1 MRVRLVGKIDY
12 FVEIAPTKSTNL
24 FFLNYFMKLNTLY
37 EILNNSVKNFSERI
51 AFSLWRGASYTYKQ
65 VSEKVAEVQELLR
78 SAGLKKGDKVVLLSS
93 NMPNW
98 GVCYFAITTG
108 GYTVVPVLPDFTSA
122 DIDRIVDHSEAKAMC
137 VSDKLFS
144 KVSKEVAEKLN
155 IVIRTKN
162 LSVLSQ
168 NVKEEGELTVPQPED
183 LAAIIYTSGTTSQ
196 PKGVMLTHY
205 NLASQM
211 WLIDP
216 LFLVREDDIFLSV
229 LPMAH
234 TYECTLGLILAFY
247 HGSHVVYLD
256 KAPTVSVLL
265 PALKE
270 VRPTIMLTVP
280 LIIEKIF
287 KGTVKKKF
295 TSSAFMSALY
305 GVGFVR
311 RYLHRIAG
319 KKLTKTFGGRIR
331 FFGIGGSKLDGE
343 VEQFLLDAKFIYDI
357 GYGLTETAPLLA
369 GAVDG
374 MLRLGSTGPILKG
387 IEYRLENINEE
398 TGIGELVVKSPSQM
412 KGYYKNPEATA
423 AAFTEDGF
431 FRTGDLCCFDE
442 DGWLY
447 IKGRS
452 KNMILGPSGENIYP
466 EDIENVLNSHVFIS
480 ESVVTEDDGKLV
492 ALVHFDTD
500 AIEARY
506 AEMVDTWHKKKH
518 EFELFKQDLMRD
530 IKQYVNERVNRYSK
544 ISEVVEEEQ
553 EFEKTATKKIRRFLY
568 TGKGKKE
575 E

>member
-1 MRVRLVGKIDY
+1 
-12 FVEIAPTKSTNL
+12 
-24 FFLNYFMKLNTLY
+24 MKLNTLY
-37 EILNNSVKNFSERI
+37 EILHNSVKNFSERI
-51 AFSLWRGASYTYKQ
+51 AFSLWRGGSYTFKQ
-65 VSEKVAEVQELLR
+65 VGEKVAEVQELLR

-122 DIDRIVDHSEAKAMC
+122 DLDRIVEHSEAKAMC
-137 VSDKLFS
+137 VSDKLFT
-144 KVSKEVAEKLN
+144 KISKEVSQKMN
-155 IVIRTKN
+155 IIVRTKN
-162 LSVLSQ
+162 LSILSQ

-205 NLASQM
+205 NLSSQM

-256 KAPTVSVLL
+256 KAPTVSILL
-265 PALKE
+265 PALAE

-287 KGTVKKKF
+287 KGSVKKKF
-295 TSSAFMSALY
+295 TSNGFMRALY
-305 GVGFVR
+305 GVGFIR

-319 KKLTKTFGGRIR
+319 KKLAKTFGGRIR
-331 FFGIGGSKLDGE
+331 FFGIGGSKLDSE
-343 VEQFLLDAKFIYDI
+343 VEQFLLDAKAIYDI

-387 IEYRLENINEE
+387 IEYRLENVDET

-412 KGYYKNPEATA
+412 VGYYKNPEATA
-423 AAFTEDGF
+423 SAFTEDGF
-431 FRTGDLCCFDE
+431 FRTGDLCCFDK

-480 ESVVTEDDGKLV
+480 ESLVTEEEGKLV

-506 AEMVDTWHKKKH
+506 AEMVETWHKKKE
-518 EFELFKQDLMRD
+518 EFARFKEELMRD

-544 ISEVVEEEQ
+544 VSEVVEEEQ

-568 TGKGKKE
+568 TGKGKKQE
-575 E
+575 

>member
-1 MRVRLVGKIDY
+1 
-12 FVEIAPTKSTNL
+12 
-24 FFLNYFMKLNTLY
+24 MKLNTLY

-65 VSEKVAEVQELLR
+65 VGEKVAEVQKLLR

-98 GVCYFAITTG
+98 GVCYFAITSG

-122 DIDRIVDHSEAKAMC
+122 DIDRIVEHSEAKALC

-144 KVSKEVAEKLN
+144 KISQEVSDKLN
-155 IVIRTKN
+155 IIIRTKN

-168 NVKEEGELTVPQPED
+168 NVNEEGELSVPQPED

-205 NLASQM
+205 NLSSQM

-234 TYECTLGLILAFY
+234 TYECTLGLILAFH

-256 KAPTVSVLL
+256 KAPTVSILL

-287 KGTVKKKF
+287 KGSVKKKF
-295 TSSAFMSALY
+295 TSNAFMSALY
-305 GVGFVR
+305 SVGFIR

-319 KKLTKTFGGRIR
+319 KKLAKTFGGRIR
-331 FFGIGGSKLDGE
+331 FFGIGGSKLDAE
-343 VEQFLLDAKFIYDI
+343 VEQFLLDAKSIYDI
-357 GYGLTETAPLLA
+357 GYGLTETAPLIA
-369 GAVDG
+369 GMVDG
-374 MLRLGSTGPILKG
+374 MLRLGSTGPIMKG
-387 IEYRLENINEE
+387 IEYRLENVDET

-412 KGYYKNPEATA
+412 VGYYKNPEATA

-480 ESVVTEDDGKLV
+480 ESLVTEDEGKLV

-500 AIEARY
+500 AIEAKY

-518 EFELFKQDLMRD
+518 EFTLFKEDLMRE

-544 ISEVVEEEQ
+544 ISDVKEEEQ

-568 TGKGKKE
+568 TAKGKKE
-575 E
+575 

>member
-1 MRVRLVGKIDY
+1 
-12 FVEIAPTKSTNL
+12 
-24 FFLNYFMKLNTLY
+24 MKLNTLY

-51 AFSLWRGASYTYKQ
+51 AFSLWRGGSYTFKQ
-65 VSEKVAEVQELLR
+65 VGEKVAEVQELLR

-122 DIDRIVDHSEAKAMC
+122 DLDRIVEHSEAKAMC
-137 VSDKLFS
+137 VSDKLFT
-144 KVSKEVAEKLN
+144 KISKELSVKLN
-155 IVIRTKN
+155 IIIRTKN

-168 NVKEEGELTVPQPED
+168 NVKEEGEISVPQPED
-183 LAAIIYTSGTTSQ
+183 LAAIIYTSGTTSA

-205 NLASQM
+205 NLSSQM

-234 TYECTLGLILAFY
+234 TYECTLGLILAFH
-247 HGSHVVYLD
+247 HGAHVCYLD

-287 KGTVKKKF
+287 KGKVKKQF
-295 TSSAFMSALY
+295 TSNGFMSALY
-305 GVGFVR
+305 GVGFIR

-343 VEQFLLDAKFIYDI
+343 VEQFLLDSKFIYDV
-357 GYGLTETAPLLA
+357 GYGLTETAPLIA
-369 GAVDG
+369 GMVDG
-374 MLRLGSTGPILKG
+374 MLRHGSTGPILKG
-387 IEYRLENINEE
+387 IEYRLENKNED
-398 TGIGELVVKSPSQM
+398 GIGELVVKSPSQM
-412 KGYYKNPEATA
+412 LGYYKNPEATA

-480 ESVVTEDDGKLV
+480 ESVVTESEGKLV
-492 ALVHFDTD
+492 ALVHFDTE
-500 AIEARY
+500 AIEAKY
-506 AEMVDTWHKKKH
+506 SEMVDTWHKKKH
-518 EFELFKQDLMRD
+518 EFDLFKEDLMRD

-568 TGKGKKE
+568 TNKNNKNKK
-575 E
+575 

>member
-1 MRVRLVGKIDY
+1 
-12 FVEIAPTKSTNL
+12 
-24 FFLNYFMKLNTLY
+24 MKLNTLY

-51 AFSLWRGASYTYKQ
+51 AFSLWRGGSYTFKQ
-65 VSEKVAEVQELLR
+65 VGEKVAEVQELLR

-108 GYTVVPVLPDFTSA
+108 GYTVVPVLPDFTSE
-122 DIDRIVDHSEAKAMC
+122 DLDRIVEHSEAKAMC
-137 VSDKLFS
+137 VSDKLFTKIS
-144 KVSKEVAEKLN
+144 KTVSEKMN
-155 IVIRTKN
+155 IIVRTKN

-168 NVKEEGELTVPQPED
+168 NVKEEGEITVPQPED

-216 LFLVREDDIFLSV
+216 LFLVYEDDVFLSV

-265 PALKE
+265 PALAE

-287 KGTVKKKF
+287 KGKVKKQF
-295 TSSAFMSALY
+295 TSNAFMSALY
-305 GVGFVR
+305 GVGPIR
-311 RYLHRIAG
+311 RFLHRLAG

-343 VEQFLLDAKFIYDI
+343 VEQFLLDANFIYDI

-387 IEYRLENINEE
+387 IEYRLENVDPE

-412 KGYYKNPEATA
+412 QGYYKNPEATA
-423 AAFTEDGF
+423 AVFTEDGF

-447 IKGRS
+447 IKGRC

-480 ESVVTEDDGKLV
+480 ESVVTEDEGKLV
-492 ALVHFDTD
+492 ALIHFDTE

-530 IKQYVNERVNRYSK
+530 IKNYVNERVNRYSK

-553 EFEKTATKKIRRFLY
+553 EFDKTATKKIRRFLY
-568 TGKGKKE
+568 TAKGKKQE
-575 E
+575 

>member
-1 MRVRLVGKIDY
+1 
-12 FVEIAPTKSTNL
+12 
-24 FFLNYFMKLNTLY
+24 MKLNTLY

-51 AFSLWRGASYTYKQ
+51 AFSLWRGGSYTFKQ
-65 VSEKVAEVQELLR
+65 VGEKVAEVQNLLR

-122 DIDRIVDHSEAKAMC
+122 DLDRIVEHSEAKAMC
-137 VSDKLFS
+137 VSDKLFTKIS
-144 KVSKEVAEKLN
+144 PEVADKLN
-155 IVIRTKN
+155 IIIRTKN

-205 NLASQM
+205 NLSSQM

-247 HGSHVVYLD
+247 HGAHVVYLD

-287 KGTVKKKF
+287 KGSVKKKF

-305 GVGFVR
+305 GVGFIR

-331 FFGIGGSKLDGE
+331 FFGIGGSKLDAE
-343 VEQFLLDAKFIYDI
+343 VEQFLLDANVIYDI
-357 GYGLTETAPLLA
+357 GYGLTETAPLIA
-369 GAVDG
+369 GMVDG

-387 IEYRLENINEE
+387 IEYRLENVDAT

-412 KGYYKNPEATA
+412 QGYYKNPEATA
-423 AAFTEDGF
+423 AAFTKDGF

-480 ESVVTEDDGKLV
+480 ESVVTEHEGKLV
-492 ALVHFDTD
+492 ALVHFDTE
-500 AIEARY
+500 AIEAKY
-506 AEMVDTWHKKKH
+506 AEMVETWHQKKH
-518 EFELFKQDLMRD
+518 EFDLFKQDLMRD

-544 ISEVVEEEQ
+544 VSEVVEEEQ
-553 EFEKTATKKIRRFLY
+553 EFEKTATKKIKRFLY
-568 TGKGKKE
+568 TNKK
-575 E
+575 

>member
-1 MRVRLVGKIDY
+1 
-12 FVEIAPTKSTNL
+12 
-24 FFLNYFMKLNTLY
+24 MKLNTLY
-37 EILNNSVKNFSERI
+37 EILHESVKSFSERI
-51 AFSLWRGASYTYKQ
+51 AFSLWRGGSYTYKQ
-65 VSEKVAEVQELLR
+65 VGEKVAEVQEMLR

-108 GYTVVPVLPDFTSA
+108 GYTVVPVLPDFTSS
-122 DIDRIVDHSEAKAMC
+122 DIDRIVEHSEAKAMC
-137 VSDKLFS
+137 VSDKLFT
-144 KVSKEVAEKLN
+144 KVSKEVSAKLN

-168 NVKEEGELTVPQPED
+168 NVKAEGEISVPQPED

-205 NLASQM
+205 NLSSQM

-216 LFLVREDDIFLSV
+216 LYLVREDDVFLSV

-234 TYECTLGLILAFY
+234 TYECTLGLILAFH
-247 HGSHVVYLD
+247 HGAHVVYLD
-256 KAPTVSVLL
+256 KAPTVSILL

-270 VRPTIMLTVP
+270 VRPTVMLTVP

-295 TSSAFMSALY
+295 TANGFMRALY
-305 GVGFVR
+305 GVGFIR

-319 KKLTKTFGGRIR
+319 KKLAKTFGGRLR
-331 FFGIGGSKLDGE
+331 FFGIGGSKLDTE
-343 VEQFLLDAKFIYDI
+343 VEQFLLDAKAVYDI

-369 GAVDG
+369 GAVDD
-374 MLRLGSTGPILKG
+374 MVRLGSTGPILKG
-387 IEYRLENINEE
+387 IEYRLENMDEE
-398 TGIGELVVKSPSQM
+398 SGIGELVVKSPSQM
-412 KGYYKNPEATA
+412 VGYYKNPEATA

-431 FRTGDLCCFDE
+431 FRTGDLCCFDK

-480 ESVVTEDDGKLV
+480 ESVVTEHEGKLV

-506 AEMVDTWHKKKH
+506 ADMAETWRKKKH
-518 EFELFKQDLMRD
+518 EFALFKEDLMRD
-530 IKQYVNERVNRYSK
+530 IKQYVNDRVNRYSK
-544 ISEVVEEEQ
+544 VSEVVEEEQ
-553 EFEKTATKKIRRFLY
+553 EFEKTATKKIRRYLY
-568 TGKGKKE
+568 TGNGKKE

>member
-1 MRVRLVGKIDY
+1 
-12 FVEIAPTKSTNL
+12 
-24 FFLNYFMKLNTLY
+24 MKLNTLY
-37 EILNNSVKNFSERI
+37 EILHNSVKSFSERI
-51 AFSLWRGASYTYKQ
+51 AFSLWRGGSYTFKQ

-98 GVCYFAITTG
+98 GICYFAVTTG
-108 GYTVVPVLPDFTSA
+108 GYTVVPVMPDFTSA
-122 DIDRIVDHSEAKAMC
+122 DLDRIVEHSEAKAMC
-137 VSDKLFS
+137 VSDKLFT
-144 KVSKEVAEKLN
+144 KISKEVSAKMN

-168 NVKEEGELTVPQPED
+168 NVKEEGEITIPQPED
-183 LAAIIYTSGTTSQ
+183 LAAIIYTSGTTSA

-216 LFLVREDDIFLSV
+216 LFLVKEDDIFLSV

-234 TYECTLGLILAFY
+234 TYECTLGLILAFH
-247 HGSHVVYLD
+247 HGAHVVYLD

-280 LIIEKIF
+280 LIIEKIY
-287 KGTVKKKF
+287 KGKVKKQF
-295 TSSAFMSALY
+295 TSSGFMRALY
-305 GVGFVR
+305 GVGFIR

-319 KKLTKTFGGRIR
+319 KKLAKTFGGRIR
-331 FFGIGGSKLDGE
+331 FFGIGGAKLDGE
-343 VEQFLLDAKFIYDI
+343 VEQFLLESKFIYDI
-357 GYGLTETAPLLA
+357 GYGLTETAPLIA
-369 GAVDG
+369 GAVDD
-374 MLRLGSTGPILKG
+374 MVRLGSTGPILKG
-387 IEYRLENINEE
+387 IEYRLENINDD
-398 TGIGELVVKSPSQM
+398 GIGELVVKSPSQM
-412 KGYYKNPEATA
+412 VGYYKNPEATA
-423 AAFTEDGF
+423 EAFTEDGF
-431 FRTGDLCCFDE
+431 FRTGDLCCFDK

-447 IKGRS
+447 IKGRT

-480 ESVVTEDDGKLV
+480 EALVTEDNGKLV
-492 ALVHFDTD
+492 ALVHFDTE

-506 AEMVDTWHKKKH
+506 ADLVESWHKKKH
-518 EFELFKQDLMRD
+518 EFTLFKEELMRD

-544 ISEVVEEEQ
+544 ISDVVEQEE
-553 EFEKTATKKIRRFLY
+553 EFERTPSKKIRRFLY
-568 TGKGKKE
+568 SGKGKRDEQPKQE
-575 E
+575 

>member
-1 MRVRLVGKIDY
+1 
-12 FVEIAPTKSTNL
+12 
-24 FFLNYFMKLNTLY
+24 MKLNTLY

-51 AFSLWRGASYTYKQ
+51 AFSLWRGGSYTFKQ
-65 VSEKVAEVQELLR
+65 VGEKVAEVQELLR

-108 GYTVVPVLPDFTSA
+108 GYTVVPVLPDFTSE
-122 DIDRIVDHSEAKAMC
+122 DLDRIVEHSEAKAMC
-137 VSDKLFS
+137 VSDKLFTKIS
-144 KVSKEVAEKLN
+144 KTVSEKMN
-155 IVIRTKN
+155 IIVRTKN

-168 NVKEEGELTVPQPED
+168 NVEAEGELTAPQPED

-196 PKGVMLTHY
+196 PKGVMLSHY

-216 LFLVREDDIFLSV
+216 LFLVYEDDVFLSV

-265 PALKE
+265 PALAE

-287 KGTVKKKF
+287 KGKVKKQF
-295 TSSAFMSALY
+295 TSNAFMSALY
-305 GVGFVR
+305 GVGPIR
-311 RYLHRIAG
+311 RFLHRLAG

-343 VEQFLLDAKFIYDI
+343 VEQFLLDANFIYDI

-387 IEYRLENINEE
+387 IEYRLENVDPE

-412 KGYYKNPEATA
+412 QGYYKNPEATA
-423 AAFTEDGF
+423 AVFTEDGF

-447 IKGRS
+447 IKGRC

-480 ESVVTEDDGKLV
+480 ESVVTEDEGKLV
-492 ALVHFDTD
+492 ALIHFDTE

-530 IKQYVNERVNRYSK
+530 IKNYVNERVNRYSK

-553 EFEKTATKKIRRFLY
+553 ECEKTAT
-568 TGKGKKE
+568 T
-575 E
+575 

>member
-1 MRVRLVGKIDY
+1 
-12 FVEIAPTKSTNL
+12 
-24 FFLNYFMKLNTLY
+24 MKLNTLY

-51 AFSLWRGASYTYKQ
+51 AFSLWRGGSYTFKQ
-65 VSEKVAEVQELLR
+65 VGEKVAEVQELLR

-122 DIDRIVDHSEAKAMC
+122 DLDRIVEHSEAKAMC
-137 VSDKLFS
+137 VSDKLFT
-144 KVSKEVAEKLN
+144 KISKELSAKLN
-155 IVIRTKN
+155 IIIRTKN
-162 LSVLSQ
+162 LSILSQ

-205 NLASQM
+205 NLSSQM

-234 TYECTLGLILAFY
+234 TYECTLGLILAFH
-247 HGSHVVYLD
+247 HGAHVVYLD

-287 KGTVKKKF
+287 KGKVKKQF
-295 TSSAFMSALY
+295 TSSAFMRSLY
-305 GVGFVR
+305 GVGFIR

-387 IEYRLENINEE
+387 IEYRLENVNEE
-398 TGIGELVVKSPSQM
+398 TGIGELVIKSPSQM
-412 KGYYKNPEATA
+412 QGYYKNPEATA

-480 ESVVTEDDGKLV
+480 ESVVTEEDGKLV

-500 AIEARY
+500 AIEAKY
-506 AEMVDTWHKKKH
+506 SEMVDTWHKKKH
-518 EFELFKQDLMRD
+518 EFDLFKEDLMREV
-530 IKQYVNERVNRYSK
+530 KQYINERVNRYSK
-544 ISEVVEEEQ
+544 ISEVVEEEN

-568 TGKGKKE
+568 TAKGKKTE
-575 E
+575 

>member
-1 MRVRLVGKIDY
+1 MILVRRNCY
-12 FVEIAPTKSTNL
+12 FIEISRHQQYKL
-24 FFLNYFMKLNTLY
+24 IFFNYFMKLNTLY

-51 AFSLWRGASYTYKQ
+51 AFSLWRGASCTYKQ

-122 DIDRIVDHSEAKAMC
+122 DLDRIVEHSEAKAMC
-137 VSDKLFS
+137 VSDKLFT
-144 KVSKEVAEKLN
+144 KISKEVSAKMN
-155 IVIRTKN
+155 IIVRTKN

-168 NVKEEGELTVPQPED
+168 NVKEEGELTIPQPED

-196 PKGVMLTHY
+196 PKGVMLSHY
-205 NLASQM
+205 NLSSQM

-247 HGSHVVYLD
+247 HGAHVVYLD

-265 PALKE
+265 PALAE

-287 KGTVKKKF
+287 KGKVKKTF
-295 TSSAFMSALY
+295 TSNAFMNSLY
-305 GVGFVR
+305 GVGFIR

-331 FFGIGGSKLDGE
+331 FFGIGGSKLDSE
-343 VEQFLLDAKFIYDI
+343 VEQFLLDANFIYDI
-357 GYGLTETAPLLA
+357 GYGLTETAPLIA

-387 IEYRLENINEE
+387 IEYRLENVDEK

-412 KGYYKNPEATA
+412 QGYYKNPEATA
-423 AAFTEDGF
+423 ETIRGEWLYTGDMAKEDEDGF
-431 FRTGDLCCFDE
+431 IYLVDRKKDVIITG
-442 DGWLY
+442 
-447 IKGRS
+447 
-452 KNMILGPSGENIYP
+452 GENLYP
-466 EDIENVLNSHVFIS
+466 VQIEDFLR
-480 ESVVTEDDGKLV
+480 
-492 ALVHFDTD
+492 A
-500 AIEARY
+500 
-506 AEMVDTWHKKKH
+506 H
-518 EFELFKQDLMRD
+518 E
-530 IKQYVNERVNRYSK
+530 K
-544 ISEVVEEEQ
+544 ISDVAVIGLPHERLGEIAAAIIQVKDGMECTEAEIQ
-553 EFEKTATKKIRRFLY
+553 EFCMDLPRYKRPRKIIFADVPRNP
-568 TGKGKKE
+568 TGKIEKPKLRERYGADRLVE
-575 E
+575 SATSN

>member
-1 MRVRLVGKIDY
+1 
-12 FVEIAPTKSTNL
+12 
-24 FFLNYFMKLNTLY
+24 MKLNTLY

-65 VSEKVAEVQELLR
+65 VGEKVAEVQKLLR

-98 GVCYFAITTG
+98 GVCYFAITSG

-122 DIDRIVDHSEAKAMC
+122 DIDRIVEHSEAKALC

-144 KVSKEVAEKLN
+144 KISQEVSDKLN
-155 IVIRTKN
+155 IIIRTKN

-168 NVKEEGELTVPQPED
+168 NVNEEGELTIPQPED

-205 NLASQM
+205 NLSSQM

-234 TYECTLGLILAFY
+234 TYECTLGLILAFH

-256 KAPTVSVLL
+256 KAPTVSILL

-287 KGTVKKKF
+287 KGSVKKKF
-295 TSSAFMSALY
+295 TSNAFMSALY
-305 GVGFVR
+305 GVGFIR

-319 KKLTKTFGGRIR
+319 KKLAKTFGGRIR
-331 FFGIGGSKLDGE
+331 FFGIGGSKLDTE
-343 VEQFLLDAKFIYDI
+343 VEQFLLDAKSIYDI
-357 GYGLTETAPLLA
+357 GYGLTETAPLIA
-369 GAVDG
+369 GMVDG

-387 IEYRLENINEE
+387 IEYRLENIDET

-412 KGYYKNPEATA
+412 VGYYKNPEATA

-480 ESVVTEDDGKLV
+480 ESLVTEDDGKLV
-492 ALVHFDTD
+492 ALVHFDTE
-500 AIEARY
+500 AIEAKY

-518 EFELFKQDLMRD
+518 EFDLFKEDLMRE

-544 ISEVVEEEQ
+544 ISEVKEEEQ

-568 TGKGKKE
+568 TAKGKKE
-575 E
+575 

>member
-1 MRVRLVGKIDY
+1 
-12 FVEIAPTKSTNL
+12 
-24 FFLNYFMKLNTLY
+24 MKLNTLY

-65 VSEKVAEVQELLR
+65 VGEKVAEVQKLLR

-98 GVCYFAITTG
+98 GVCYFAITSG

-122 DIDRIVDHSEAKAMC
+122 DIDRIVEHSEAKALC

-144 KVSKEVAEKLN
+144 KISQEVSDKLN
-155 IVIRTKN
+155 IIIRTKN

-168 NVKEEGELTVPQPED
+168 NVNEEGELAIPQPED

-205 NLASQM
+205 NLSSQM

-234 TYECTLGLILAFY
+234 TYECTLGLILAFH

-256 KAPTVSVLL
+256 KAPTVSILL

-287 KGTVKKKF
+287 KGSVKKKF
-295 TSSAFMSALY
+295 TSNAFMSALY
-305 GVGFVR
+305 GVGFIR

-319 KKLTKTFGGRIR
+319 KKLAKTFGGRIR
-331 FFGIGGSKLDGE
+331 FFGIGGSKLDTE
-343 VEQFLLDAKFIYDI
+343 VEQFLLDAKSIYDI
-357 GYGLTETAPLLA
+357 GYGLTETAPLIA
-369 GAVDG
+369 GMVDG

-387 IEYRLENINEE
+387 IEYRLENIDET

-412 KGYYKNPEATA
+412 VGYYKNPEATA

-480 ESVVTEDDGKLV
+480 ESLVTEDDGKLV
-492 ALVHFDTD
+492 ALVHFDTE
-500 AIEARY
+500 AIEAKY

-518 EFELFKQDLMRD
+518 EFDLFKEDLMRE

-544 ISEVVEEEQ
+544 ISEVKEEEQ

-568 TGKGKKE
+568 TAKGKKE
-575 E
+575 

>member
-1 MRVRLVGKIDY
+1 MQLK
-12 FVEIAPTKSTNL
+12 
-24 FFLNYFMKLNTLY
+24 TLY
-37 EILNNSVKNFSERI
+37 EILHNSVKDFSERI

-65 VSEKVAEVQELLR
+65 VGEKIAEVQELLR

-108 GYTVVPVLPDFTSA
+108 GYTVVPVLPDFSSA

-137 VSDKLFS
+137 VSDKLFTKIS
-144 KVSKEVAEKLN
+144 KDVSAKMN
-155 IVIRTKN
+155 IIIRTKN

-168 NVKEEGELTVPQPED
+168 NVTAEGELTIPQPED

-196 PKGVMLTHY
+196 PKGVMLSHY

-216 LFLVREDDIFLSV
+216 LFLVHKEDIFLSV

-234 TYECTLGLILAFY
+234 TYECTLGLILAFH
-247 HGSHVVYLD
+247 HGAHVVYLD

-265 PALKE
+265 PALAE

-287 KGTVKKKF
+287 KGKVKKTF
-295 TSSAFMSALY
+295 TSSAFMRALY
-305 GVGFVR
+305 GVGFIR
-311 RYLHRIAG
+311 RYLHRVAG

-343 VEQFLLDAKFIYDI
+343 VEQFLLDAKFIYDV
-357 GYGLTETAPLLA
+357 GYGLTETAPLIA
-369 GAVDG
+369 GLVDG
-374 MLRLGSTGPILKG
+374 MLRHGSTGPILKG
-387 IEYRLENINEE
+387 IEYRLENVSEE
-398 TGIGELVVKSPSQM
+398 TGIGELLVKSPSQM
-412 KGYYKNPEATA
+412 IGYYKNPEATA
-423 AAFTEDGF
+423 EAFTEDGF
-431 FRTGDLCCFDE
+431 FRTGDLCCFDK

-447 IKGRS
+447 IKGRC
-452 KNMILGPSGENIYP
+452 KNMILGPNGENIYP

-480 ESVVTEDDGKLV
+480 ESVVTEMDGKLV
-492 ALVHFDTD
+492 ALVHFDTE
-500 AIEARY
+500 AIEAKY
-506 AEMVDTWHKKKH
+506 AELVDNWHKKKH
-518 EFELFKQDLMRD
+518 EFTLFKEDLMNEV
-530 IKQYVNERVNRYSK
+530 KQWVNERVNRNSK

-568 TGKGKKE
+568 TKRDK
-575 E
+575 

>member
-1 MRVRLVGKIDY
+1 
-12 FVEIAPTKSTNL
+12 
-24 FFLNYFMKLNTLY
+24 MKLNTLY

-51 AFSLWRGASYTYKQ
+51 AFSLWRGGSYTYKQ
-65 VSEKVAEVQELLR
+65 VGEKVAEVQELLR

-98 GVCYFAITTG
+98 GVCYFAITSG

-122 DIDRIVDHSEAKAMC
+122 DLDRIVEHSEAKAMC
-137 VSDKLFS
+137 VSDKLFT
-144 KVSKEVAEKLN
+144 KISKEVSSKLN
-155 IVIRTKN
+155 IIIRTKN
-162 LSVLSQ
+162 LSILSQ
-168 NVKEEGELTVPQPED
+168 NVKEEGELTIPQPED

-205 NLASQM
+205 NLSSQM

-287 KGTVKKKF
+287 KGSVKKKF
-295 TSSAFMSALY
+295 TSSALMSALY
-305 GVGFVR
+305 GVGFIR
-311 RYLHRIAG
+311 RKLHRLAG
-319 KKLTKTFGGRIR
+319 KKLTKTFGGRVR
-331 FFGIGGSKLDGE
+331 FFGIGGSKLDSE
-343 VEQFLLDAKFIYDI
+343 VEQFLLDANFIYDI

-374 MLRLGSTGPILKG
+374 MLRLGSTGPILDG
-387 IEYRLENINEE
+387 IEYRLENVDES

-412 KGYYKNPEATA
+412 VGYYKNPEATA
-423 AAFTEDGF
+423 AVFTEDGF

-466 EDIENVLNSHVFIS
+466 EDIENVLNQHVFIS
-480 ESVVTEDDGKLV
+480 ESLVTESEGKLI
-492 ALVHFDTD
+492 ALVHFDTE
-500 AIEARY
+500 AIEAKY
-506 AEMVDTWHKKKH
+506 AEMVEKWNQTKQGL
-518 EFELFKQDLMRD
+518 ENFKQEIMKE
-530 IKQYVNERVNRYSK
+530 IKQYVNDRVNRYSK

-568 TGKGKKE
+568 AGGKKKSE
-575 E
+575 DKQ

>member
-1 MRVRLVGKIDY
+1 
-12 FVEIAPTKSTNL
+12 
-24 FFLNYFMKLNTLY
+24 MKLNTLY

-51 AFSLWRGASYTYKQ
+51 AFSLWRGGSYTFKQ
-65 VSEKVAEVQELLR
+65 VGEKVAEVQELLR

-108 GYTVVPVLPDFTSA
+108 GYTVVPVLPDFTSE
-122 DIDRIVDHSEAKAMC
+122 DLDRIVEHSEAKAMC

-144 KVSKEVAEKLN
+144 RISKTVSEKLN
-155 IVIRTKN
+155 IIIRTKN

-168 NVKEEGELTVPQPED
+168 NVKEEGEITVPQPED

-205 NLASQM
+205 NLSSQM

-265 PALKE
+265 PALAE

-287 KGTVKKKF
+287 KGKVKKQF
-295 TSSAFMSALY
+295 TSNALMSALY
-305 GVGFVR
+305 GVGPIR
-311 RYLHRIAG
+311 RFLHRLAG
-319 KKLTKTFGGRIR
+319 KKLTKTFGGRVR
-331 FFGIGGSKLDGE
+331 FFGIGGSKLDAE

-374 MLRLGSTGPILKG
+374 MLRLGSTGPIMKG
-387 IEYRLENINEE
+387 IEYRLENVDPE

-412 KGYYKNPEATA
+412 QGYYKNPEATA
-423 AAFTEDGF
+423 AVFTEDGF

-447 IKGRS
+447 IKGRC

-466 EDIENVLNSHVFIS
+466 EDIENVLNTHVFIS
-480 ESVVTEDDGKLV
+480 ESVVTEDEGKLV
-492 ALVHFDTD
+492 ALIHFDIE

-518 EFELFKQDLMRD
+518 EFELFKQDLIKE
-530 IKQYVNERVNRYSK
+530 IKQYVNERVNRYSRL
-544 ISEVVEEEQ
+544 SEVIEEEQ
-553 EFEKTATKKIRRFLY
+553 EFVKTPSKKIRRFLY
-568 TGKGKKE
+568 NNRSKQSNSTTSEK
-575 E
+575 